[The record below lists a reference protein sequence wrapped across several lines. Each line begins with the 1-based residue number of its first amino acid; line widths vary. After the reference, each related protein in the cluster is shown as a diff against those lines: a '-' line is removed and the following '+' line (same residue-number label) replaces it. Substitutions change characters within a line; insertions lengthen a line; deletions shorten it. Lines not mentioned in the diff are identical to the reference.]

1 LLEVRELTV
10 GYRGALTAL
19 TDVSLTVPD
28 DRVVAVLGSNGAG
41 KSTLL
46 RAISGVLDRHNGHVV
61 SGSIRFDGNELV
73 GRSSSEIVRA
83 GVVQV
88 PEGRRIFADLTVDE
102 NLRIG
107 GHTGSARRRER
118 QMDRIRELFPIL
130 ADRRHGRAGLLSGGE
145 QQMLAIG
152 RALMADPKILL
163 LDEPS
168 LGLAPLLVEQIGDII
183 TTINATGTSVLLI
196 EQNASMGLEV
206 AHDAIVLEV
215 GRVTADGPAAELAAT
230 DEVRDRYLGM
240 GAAAGSTVAA
250 GVEADADDTG
260 SGATTPTDA
269 ADRASVRRSPRPV
282 VAEGITMRFGGVT
295 ALAGVD
301 IDLEPGRIHALIG
314 PNGAG
319 KSTCINV
326 LSGVIR
332 PTEGTVRLGDVDLT
346 RTRGAGFAELGI
358 ARTFQNLS
366 LSPEATVLESIL
378 VGRHHLMRAGLFENA
393 FRLPRS
399 RRDDRVHRAVAER
412 VAAEVGVHDRLHTRV
427 RELPYGDRKRV
438 ELARAICGDP
448 DILMLD
454 EPVAGMTHGESQDM
468 ATAIRTAHALHGFT
482 VLLVEHDMSFVMGLA
497 DRITVLDF
505 GQRIAQG
512 TPAEI
517 QHDPTVQ
524 AAYLGHPAA

>member
-1 LLEVRELTV
+1 MLEVRELTV

-19 TDVSLTVPD
+19 TDVSLTVPNN
-28 DRVVAVLGSNGAG
+28 RVVAVLGSNGAG

-61 SGSIRFDGNELV
+61 SGSIRFDGDELV
-73 GRSSSEIVRA
+73 GRSSSEIVRH

-88 PEGRRIFADLTVDE
+88 PEGRRIFADLTIDE

-107 GHTGSARRRER
+107 GHTSSARGRER
-118 QMDRIRELFPIL
+118 QLDRVRELFPIL

-152 RALMADPKILL
+152 RALMADPKVLL

-240 GAAAGSTVAA
+240 GAAAGSTSESDEATDDA
-250 GVEADADDTG
+250 GSRDE
-260 SGATTPTDA
+260 TPTDDTA
-269 ADRASVRRSPRPV
+269 TTSERRSPRPI
-282 VAEGITMRFGGVT
+282 VAKDITVQFGGVS

-301 IDLEPGRIHALIG
+301 IELEPGRIHALIG

-332 PTEGTVRLGDVDLT
+332 PTAGTVRLGDIDLT

-399 RRDDRVHRAVAER
+399 RHDDHIHRAVAER
-412 VAAEVGVHDRLHTRV
+412 VAAEVGVHERLHTRV

-438 ELARAICGDP
+438 ELARAICGEP
-448 DILMLD
+448 DVLMLD